1 MRVLFVCTGNICR
14 SPTGEAI
21 LRAKASPQDITCDSA
36 AMSDWH
42 TGEPPYG
49 PMRAAARARGY
60 DMSDLRARAVRPQD
74 FTDFDLIIAMD
85 QGHYDGLMKI
95 APADR
100 TARIVKMGDYARAPW
115 AGADVPDPYYTRDF
129 AQTLDILENAI
140 DGMLTDLGHS
150 AL

>member
-1 MRVLFVCTGNICR
+1 MNARLVCLYRKYLSFAHRR
-14 SPTGEAI
+14 SNFTRKSIPSGHH
-21 LRAKASPQDITCDSA
+21 LRQRRD
-36 AMSDWH
+36 
-42 TGEPPYG
+42 ERLPYG
-49 PMRAAARARGY
+49 RTTLWAHASRG
-60 DMSDLRARAVRPQD
+60 ARAVRPQD

-100 TARIVKMGDYARAPW
+100 IARIVKMGDYARAPW